1 MKTSQRLAQAGRV
14 VVKVG
19 SSSITG
25 ANESNLD
32 QLVDFLVRLKRAGKE
47 VILVSSG
54 AIATAMPII
63 GLTVRSEDLAT
74 SQALASIGQA
84 KLMGRYERSLARY
97 ELLPGQMLL
106 TVDNLDQDSTIEN
119 AMRAL
124 ERLLE
129 IGVIPIINEN
139 DSVATQEIRFG
150 DNDQLAAR
158 VALLAKADLL
168 VLFSDVDALYTKP
181 PTEPG
186 AEPIE
191 VVDFGQDLSDL
202 QVSGTSTGYGTGGAL
217 TKLAAAQLATAG
229 GVGVLLTSTAN
240 IEVIDSSDCR
250 NTWFEPVDRIARC
263 VL

>member
-1 MKTSQRLAQAGRV
+1 MRTSERLLKAGRV

-25 ANESNLD
+25 ANETNLD
-32 QLVDFLVRLKRAGKE
+32 QLVDFLVRLQRLGKE

-63 GLTVRSEDLAT
+63 GLTVKSEDLAT

-97 ELLPGQMLL
+97 DLLPGQMLL
-106 TVDNLDQDSTIEN
+106 TVDNLDQESTTEN

-158 VALLAKADLL
+158 VSLLAKADLL

-186 AEPIE
+186 AEPIAI
-191 VVDFGQDLSDL
+191 VDFGQDLSDL

-229 GVGVLLTSTAN
+229 GVGVLLTSTSN
-240 IEVIDSSDCR
+240 IDVIDSSDCR
-250 NTWFEPVDRIARC
+250 NTWFEPADRITR
-263 VL
+263 

>member
-1 MKTSQRLAQAGRV
+1 MIKTSQRISSANRI

-25 ANESNLD
+25 QNEANLD
-32 QLVDFLVRLKRAGKE
+32 LLVDFLVRLKVSGKE

-54 AIATAMPII
+54 AIATAMPLI
-63 GLTVRSEDLAT
+63 GLTVKSEDLAT

-97 ELLPGQMLL
+97 DILPGQMLL
-106 TVDNLDQDSTIEN
+106 TVDNLDQESTTEN

-129 IGVIPIINEN
+129 IGVLPIINEN

-158 VALLAKADLL
+158 VALLADADLL
-168 VLFSDVDALYTKP
+168 VLFSDIDALYTRP
-181 PTEPG
+181 PSEAG
-186 AEPIE
+186 AEPID
-191 VVDFGQDLSDL
+191 VVDFGADLSHL

-217 TKLAAAQLATAG
+217 TKLAAAQLATSG

-240 IEVIDSSDCR
+240 IASVDQADCR
-250 NTWFEPVDRIARC
+250 NTWFEPADRIAK
-263 VL
+263 

>member
-1 MKTSQRLAQAGRV
+1 MIKTSQRIASANRI

-25 ANESNLD
+25 QNEANLD
-32 QLVDFLVRLKRAGKE
+32 LLVDFLVRLKVSGKE

-54 AIATAMPII
+54 AIATAMPLI
-63 GLTVRSEDLAT
+63 GLTVKSEDLAT

-97 ELLPGQMLL
+97 DILPGQMLL
-106 TVDNLDQDSTIEN
+106 TVDNLDQESTTEN

-129 IGVIPIINEN
+129 IGVLPIINEN

-158 VALLAKADLL
+158 VALLADADLL
-168 VLFSDVDALYTKP
+168 VLHPFHGVQ
-181 PTEPG
+181 
-186 AEPIE
+186 I
-191 VVDFGQDLSDL
+191 LSP
-202 QVSGTSTGYGTGGAL
+202 
-217 TKLAAAQLATAG
+217 AAFC
-229 GVGVLLTSTAN
+229 S
-240 IEVIDSSDCR
+240 VI
-250 NTWFEPVDRIARC
+250 
-263 VL
+263 L

>member
-1 MKTSQRLAQAGRV
+1 MKTSQRLAQADRV

-250 NTWFEPVDRIARC
+250 NTWFEPVDRIAR
-263 VL
+263 

>member
-1 MKTSQRLAQAGRV
+1 MQTFERIQDSRRI

-25 ANESNLD
+25 SNESNLD
-32 QLVDFLVRLKRAGKE
+32 LLVDFLVRLQKLGKE
-47 VILVSSG
+47 VVLVSSG

-97 ELLPGQMLL
+97 DLLPGQMLL
-106 TVDNLDQDSTIEN
+106 TVDNLDQESSSEN
-119 AMRAL
+119 ALRAL

-158 VALLAKADLL
+158 VALLAAADLL
-168 VLFSDVDALYTKP
+168 ILFSDIDALYTKP

-186 AEPIE
+186 AEPIA
-191 VVDFGQDLSDL
+191 VVSYGQDLSEL
-202 QVSGTSTGYGTGGAL
+202 EVSGTSTGYGTGGAL
-217 TKLAAAQLATAG
+217 TKLAAAQLATSG

-240 IEVIDSSDCR
+240 IAVIDTADCR
-250 NTWFEPVDRIARC
+250 NTWFEPADRIAQ
-263 VL
+263 

>member
-1 MKTSQRLAQAGRV
+1 MQTSERLSAARRV

-25 ANESNLD
+25 ANEANLD
-32 QLVDFLVRLKRAGKE
+32 LLVEFLVRLQRAGKE

-97 ELLPGQMLL
+97 DLLPGQMLL
-106 TVDNLDQDSTIEN
+106 TVDNLDQEATTEN

-129 IGVIPIINEN
+129 IGVLPIINEN

-158 VALLAKADLL
+158 VALLAGADLL
-168 VLFSDVDALYTKP
+168 VLFSDIDALYTKP

-186 AEPIE
+186 AKPIS
-191 VVDFGQDLSDL
+191 VVAFGEDLSDL

-229 GVGVLLTSTAN
+229 GVGVLLTSTEN
-240 IEVIDSSDCR
+240 ISKIDAADCR
-250 NTWFEPVDRIARC
+250 NTWFEPADRISK
-263 VL
+263 